1 MNMKTVLIT
10 GGSEGIGKAFAEY
23 FAREGYE
30 LILVAKNPLKL
41 SDTKAELEKKYNQ
54 KIEIIAEDLSVKGS
68 VSDLYQKLKGKKLD
82 ILINN
87 AGLGYTGKSWEIPI
101 DQEENMTMVN
111 VTAMM
116 SLCKYVLRDL
126 VKRRE
131 GLIINVAS
139 TGAFQPGP
147 YIAGYYASKSFV
159 LQYTEAIHEEAK
171 EFGVQVCALCPGP
184 TDTAFYQKSGG
195 KMSFFHMSPEKVVS
209 YCMKHTNRKIIIP
222 GFTNRLIRWI
232 PVSVRVF
239 FLKQMKKK

>member
-1 MNMKTVLIT
+1 MKTVLIT

-68 VSDLYQKLKGKKLD
+68 VSDLYQKLNGKKID

-171 EFGVQVCALCPGP
+171 GFGVQACALCPGP

-195 KMSFFHMSPEKVVS
+195 KMSFFHMSPEKVVR

-232 PVSVRVF
+232 PVPVRVF
-239 FLKQMKKK
+239 FLKHMKKK